1 MDLKRRTVGLTLP
14 FIFGDAAAIACGT
27 KFYHSADG
35 LAFSSVAVLAALS
48 VTIAALVCSRRD
60 TSQGMLLR
68 VLPFLCIF
76 LCGVFCGLT
85 ALMPSASPL
94 SAIIPSASPLSAI
107 IPPGSPLSALL
118 QPGSPGSLLTGLT
131 DAVGFRNS
139 DCNALVRALLTGDRS
154 LLSPEIKSAFRDSGA
169 SHILALSGF
178 HLGIIYLVISKSLS
192 PIGRTPAAV
201 LTKSITIC
209 SATGLYA
216 LLTGGSPSIV
226 RAFLFILLK
235 ETAGLCGRKP
245 SGAGLLAAALTLQLT
260 ITPLAIKTVS
270 FQLSYLAMAGIIFIF
285 PAMKE
290 WWPGRNGIL
299 KRIWESCALAISCQ
313 AFTAPAVWAYFGTFP
328 TYFLLTNLIATPLV
342 TLIMFLSLAATAL
355 SAAGACPEMLVST
368 DEKLVGILLF
378 CLETISSL

>member
-14 FIFGDAAAIACGT
+14 FIFGDAAAITCGT

-48 VTIAALVCSRRD
+48 VTIAALVCSRRGS
-60 TSQGMLLR
+60 SQGTLLR
-68 VLPFLCIF
+68 VLLFLCIF

-85 ALMPSASPL
+85 ALVPSASPL
-94 SAIIPSASPLSAI
+94 SAIIPSASPLSA
-107 IPPGSPLSALL
+107 LL
-118 QPGSPGSLLTGLT
+118 QPGSPGSPLTGLT
-131 DAVGFRNS
+131 DAVGFRDS
-139 DCNALVRALLTGDRS
+139 DSNALVRALLTGDRS

-355 SAAGACPEMLVST
+355 SAAGACPEMLVSAY
-368 DEKLVGILLF
+368 EKLVGILLF

>member
-27 KFYHSADG
+27 QFYHSADG

-48 VTIAALVCSRRD
+48 VTIAALVCSRRG
-60 TSQGMLLR
+60 TSQRTLLR
-68 VLPFLCIF
+68 VLLFLCIF

-85 ALMPSASPL
+85 ALVPSASPL
-94 SAIIPSASPLSAI
+94 SAIIPS
-107 IPPGSPLSALL
+107 GSPLSALI

-131 DAVGFRNS
+131 DAVGFRDS

-290 WWPGRNGIL
+290 WWPGRKGIL

-313 AFTAPAVWAYFGTFP
+313 VFTAPAVWAYFGTFP

-355 SAAGACPEMLVST
+355 SAAGACPEMLVSA